1 MKERELT
8 GNQMFELVKEEC
20 ERILGKV
27 ETGGDTLID
36 GSLNPV
42 EKRKKGKQSS
52 MFVQSLSKEANGKD
66 LSLLAKELMFWM
78 MVNCD
83 VPGVHP
89 EHNYCNLNWNQSVP
103 EIVVVL
109 RKQLVKEF
117 KKNHGYVPDGSYDN
131 IKGFY
136 VNGGSE
142 RFTIYMLDQDYS
154 EILHQADLLHELSHY
169 IQDRNGVITDC
180 PPHYEVPTYLMQLH
194 FYRKKTGGDA
204 TSKMIDAYKRNSCNT
219 LYK

>member
-1 MKERELT
+1 MKHL
-8 GNQMFELVKEEC
+8 LIIS
-20 ERILGKV
+20 IL
-27 ETGGDTLID
+27 LL
-36 GSLNPV
+36 SSPV
-42 EKRKKGKQSS
+42 IGQSS
-52 MFVQSLSKEANGKD
+52 KKVD
-66 LSLLAKELMFWM
+66 LSLLAKELMLWM
-78 MVNCD
+78 QANCN

-204 TSKMIDAYKRNSCNT
+204 TAGMIDAYKRNSCNT

>member
-1 MKERELT
+1 MWM
-8 GNQMFELVKEEC
+8 Q
-20 ERILGKV
+20 
-27 ETGGDTLID
+27 
-36 GSLNPV
+36 
-42 EKRKKGKQSS
+42 
-52 MFVQSLSKEANGKD
+52 ANCN
-66 LSLLAKELMFWM
+66 A
-78 MVNCD
+78 
-83 VPGVHP
+83 PGVHP
-89 EHNYCNLNWNQSVP
+89 EHNFCNLNWNQSVP

-117 KKNHGYVPDGSYDN
+117 KKNHGYVPGSYDD

-180 PPHYEVPTYLMQLH
+180 PADYEIPTYLMQLH
-194 FYRKKTGGDA
+194 YYRKKTGTGA
-204 TSKMIDAYKRNSCNT
+204 TARMIDVYKRNICNT
-219 LYK
+219 LY